1 MATTVAAPA
10 RVFGSGIKRRED
22 PRLLT
27 GTARYTA
34 DMTLPGQ
41 LYAAILR
48 SPHGHARIRKID
60 TAAAKAAP
68 GVIAAFTGADTEG
81 VLQTIPCAWLV
92 PNSDLKTAPYPP
104 LAKSVV
110 RYVGD
115 AVAVVVAESAQ
126 QAADAVDLIE
136 VDYDPMPATVD
147 PEQATKAGAPQLHQE
162 APNNVAFH
170 WTVAGGDVEAEQ
182 AIEAQSGSHIM
193 DGDAEHVWLR
203 HGRAPPMKH

>member
-34 DMTLPGQ
+34 DITLPGQ

-68 GVIAAFTGADTEG
+68 GVMAAFTGADTEG

-92 PNSDLKTAPYPP
+92 PNSDLKIGSVPAACEERCSGMSVTPSRSSWRNRPSRP
-104 LAKSVV
+104 L
-110 RYVGD
+110 
-115 AVAVVVAESAQ
+115 
-126 QAADAVDLIE
+126 
-136 VDYDPMPATVD
+136 M
-147 PEQATKAGAPQLHQE
+147 QL
-162 APNNVAFH
+162 
-170 WTVAGGDVEAEQ
+170 T
-182 AIEAQSGSHIM
+182 
-193 DGDAEHVWLR
+193 
-203 HGRAPPMKH
+203 

>member
-34 DMTLPGQ
+34 DITLPGQ

-68 GVIAAFTGADTEG
+68 GVVAVFTGADTEG
-81 VLQTIPCAWLV
+81 VLA
-92 PNSDLKTAPYPP
+92 DD
-104 LAKSVV
+104 SVRV
-110 RYVGD
+110 
-115 AVAVVVAESAQ
+115 
-126 QAADAVDLIE
+126 
-136 VDYDPMPATVD
+136 
-147 PEQATKAGAPQLHQE
+147 AGAEL
-162 APNNVAFH
+162 
-170 WTVAGGDVEAEQ
+170 
-182 AIEAQSGSHIM
+182 GSEDRRPI
-193 DGDAEHVWLR
+193 R
-203 HGRAPPMKH
+203 RSRRASSATSATRSRSSSPSRRSRPPMRSI